1 MGFGLILF
9 LVYYTFMIMFSMSTI
24 IFPENSLLWILT
36 IIPLIALILFEVLEI
51 ISFLA
56 YKPSI
61 YFKDFINYFDLIIL
75 IGSTIYLF
83 IFRNNLLNATF
94 KSIFGIFIHLC
105 VYYRGFFYLKIF
117 DSFTTIVGI
126 INTINIKI
134 YAFMAIIVYFYLVFT
149 TLLIEITSKDYIIK
163 NLRDIYIWAVFGGFD
178 SDSFEVYLS
187 FIVVVIST
195 VLMSVI
201 LLNVLIAYLSNLF
214 SSLEETQA
222 LDELREKASLILNL
236 EIILRFFRY
245 FLTRKTKIIRE
256 VEAHNYNLIINE
268 DLEKEEKTMVS
279 SNFTYF

>member
-1 MGFGLILF
+1 
-9 LVYYTFMIMFSMSTI
+9 
-24 IFPENSLLWILT
+24 
-36 IIPLIALILFEVLEI
+36 
-51 ISFLA
+51 
-56 YKPSI
+56 
-61 YFKDFINYFDLIIL
+61 
-75 IGSTIYLF
+75 
-83 IFRNNLLNATF
+83 
-94 KSIFGIFIHLC
+94 
-105 VYYRGFFYLKIF
+105 
-117 DSFTTIVGI
+117 
-126 INTINIKI
+126 
-134 YAFMAIIVYFYLVFT
+134 MAIIVYFYLVFT